1 MSGSSSSSSQ
11 MGEDKVR
18 NFSNLKHFA
27 DTDQIWS
34 INKISDEVVNWLAAH
49 LEKLKNFLDTD
60 DEELDDLYESFE
72 TVRGDFE
79 DVRNAIGELNKSE
92 ILVNEKIRAFLRP
105 NLPDIQRL
113 EEATGQSES
122 QRPQSDDKQS
132 IPISV
137 KKLVPEMGA
146 AASELKAQLKLTPQ
160 NEPAGEAAVTET
172 QLESEQKEIDDAG
185 RHKIPAIP
193 SEQIEETSLFQY
205 FAEQY
210 RGLNKNTKKCL
221 SCILVF
227 PDDFV
232 IRKTALR
239 YWWMAEGLVETTT
252 AAEEKEETT
261 TAAEEKEDTTRTAEE
276 KKDATRTAEEKKD
289 ATRTA
294 EEEIAELIKMDFIEP
309 VMKEG
314 RILENKFIRMNP
326 FIRLIV
332 RMLAKKEKYFD
343 SDSDSDSEGY
353 SPKRFTG
360 KVILLSLNQKSSQ
373 YAIWNQNP
381 TNLETLFN
389 VNQSLIDLQSFWLS
403 KAKSL
408 RVLQI
413 GSWRGSSDDHVKV
426 ASAEFLESFV
436 NLKSLRYL
444 GLNMVYGIQKLPPSV
459 SSLGNL
465 RILDLKACHKL
476 TKIPAEIRKL
486 TSLTHLD
493 MSGCY
498 MIESMPKELGQLKEL
513 RVLKGFVVG
522 DPKRKDACKIV
533 HLTNLKNLRKLSVSC
548 SMADA
553 EEATELEGLYEFEE
567 LRSLTI
573 AWIKLPSPS
582 KTSKGKSHRGNFFTR
597 LVSRYHEIG
606 AKEKRGYPLNT
617 GIRRA
622 NPDPVPEK
630 LGQIKLE
637 GAKSFEQLTGTPSPD
652 DKSFLPKRLEKLD
665 LRCYPNSSLPTWIN
679 PGQLGKLEK
688 LYIRGGHLCYLKKFE
703 TVKTLRLRYLT
714 KLKMDWK
721 KLNDLFP
728 DLQFLEKIGC
738 QSLIFFPCNEYGEWK
753 RNTEH

>member
-11 MGEDKVR
+11 RGENKVR

-60 DEELDDLYESFE
+60 DEELDDLYESFQ

-79 DVRNAIGELNKSE
+79 DVRNSIGQLNKFE
-92 ILVNEKIRAFLRP
+92 NLVNEQIRAFLRP

-122 QRPQSDDKQS
+122 QSLQGVDKQS
-132 IPISV
+132 IADSV
-137 KKLVPEMGA
+137 KKLVPQMGA
-146 AASELKAQLKLTPQ
+146 AVSKLKAELKLTPQ

-172 QLESEQKEIDDAG
+172 PSESEQKEIDDAG
-185 RHKIPAIP
+185 RHKIPAI
-193 SEQIEETSLFQY
+193 SSKQIEGTSIFEY
-205 FAEQY
+205 FERQFS
-210 RGLNKNTKKCL
+210 GLNENTKKCL

-227 PDDFV
+227 PNDFV

-239 YWWMAEGLVETTT
+239 YWWMAEGFVDTTT
-252 AAEEKEETT
+252 AAEEK
-261 TAAEEKEDTTRTAEE
+261 KDT
-276 KKDATRTAEEKKD
+276 
-289 ATRTA
+289 TRTA

-314 RILENKFIRMNP
+314 RTLENKFIRMNP

-332 RMLAKKEKYFD
+332 MTLAKREKYIDFG
-343 SDSDSDSEGY
+343 SEGDL
-353 SPKRFTG
+353 PKGVTR
-360 KVILLSLNQKSSQ
+360 KVILLSTNQKSSQ
-373 YAIWNQNP
+373 YAIRNQDP

-408 RVLQI
+408 RVLQL
-413 GSWRGSSDDHVKV
+413 GSWKGSSDNHIEGTGSSDSDNHIEV
-426 ASAEFLESFV
+426 ASTEFLKSFV

-444 GLNMVYGIQKLPPSV
+444 GLNMVYGIHKLPPSV

-465 RILDLKACHKL
+465 RILDLKACHNL
-476 TKIPAEIRKL
+476 TKIPAEISKL

-498 MIESMPKELGQLKEL
+498 MIESMPKELGHLKEL

-522 DPKRKDACKIV
+522 DPKREDAGKIV
-533 HLTNLKNLRKLSVSC
+533 DLTNLKNLRKLSVYC
-548 SMADA
+548 SMEADA
-553 EEATELEGLYEFEE
+553 EELTELKGLSEFKE
-567 LRSLTI
+567 LRSFTI
-573 AWIKLPSPS
+573 AWIEVPGPSSS
-582 KTSKGKSHRGNFFTR
+582 KKEGKSHRGNFCAR
-597 LVSRYHEIG
+597 LVSRYHETG
-606 AKEKRGYPLNT
+606 AKERSGYPVNT
-617 GIRRA
+617 GIRKA
-622 NPDPVPEK
+622 HSEPVPEK
-630 LGQIKLE
+630 LDQIKLE
-637 GAKSFEQLTGTPSPD
+637 KAKSVEQLTGTPSPD
-652 DKSFLPKRLEKLD
+652 DKSFLPKQLEKLD
-665 LRCYPNSSLPTWIN
+665 LRCYPNSSLPPWIK
-679 PGQLGKLEK
+679 PDQLEKLEK
-688 LYIRGGHLCYLKKFE
+688 LYIRGGHLCCLKEFK

-738 QSLIFFPCNEYGEWK
+738 PKLIFFPCNGYGEWK

>member
-1 MSGSSSSSSQ
+1 MFGSSSSSSQ
-11 MGEDKVR
+11 MGENKVR

-27 DTDQIWS
+27 ETDQIWS

-60 DEELDDLYESFE
+60 DGELDDVLESFQ

-79 DVRNAIGELNKSE
+79 DVRSSIGQLNKFE
-92 ILVNEKIRAFLRP
+92 NLVNEQIRAFLRP

-122 QRPQSDDKQS
+122 QRLQSADKES

-146 AASELKAQLKLTPQ
+146 AVSKLKAELKLTPQ

-172 QLESEQKEIDDAG
+172 RLESEQKEIDDAD
-185 RHKIPAIP
+185 RHKIPAI
-193 SEQIEETSLFQY
+193 SSKQIEGTSIFKY
-205 FAEQY
+205 FAEQFS
-210 RGLNKNTKKCL
+210 GLNENTKWCL
-221 SCILVF
+221 SYILVF
-227 PDDFV
+227 PNDFV

-239 YWWMAEGLVETTT
+239 YWWMAEGFV
-252 AAEEKEETT
+252 
-261 TAAEEKEDTTRTAEE
+261 DTTRA
-276 KKDATRTAEEKKD
+276 
-289 ATRTA
+289 A

-314 RILENKFIRMNP
+314 RTLENKFIRMNP

-332 RMLAKKEKYFD
+332 MTLAKGKYIDF
-343 SDSDSDSEGY
+343 DSEGDL
-353 SPKRFTG
+353 PKGFTR
-360 KVILLSLNQKSSQ
+360 KVILLSTNPKSSQ
-373 YAIWNQNP
+373 YAIRNQDP

-389 VNQSLIDLQSFWLS
+389 VDQSLIDLQSFWLS

-408 RVLQI
+408 RVLQL
-413 GSWRGSSDDHVKV
+413 GSWKGSSDNHIEGTGSSDSDNHIEV
-426 ASAEFLESFV
+426 ASTEFLKSFV

-476 TKIPAEIRKL
+476 TKIPAEISKL

-498 MIESMPKELGQLKEL
+498 LIESMPKELGHLKEL

-522 DPKRKDACKIV
+522 NPKREDACKIV
-533 HLTNLKNLRKLSVSC
+533 HLTNLKNLRKLSVYC
-548 SMADA
+548 SMADV
-553 EEATELEGLYEFEE
+553 EEATELEGLSEFEE

-573 AWIKLPSPS
+573 AWMEIPSPS
-582 KTSKGKSHRGNFFTR
+582 KFSKGKSHRGNFFTR

-622 NPDPVPEK
+622 NADPVPEK
-630 LGQIKLE
+630 SDQIILE
-637 GAKSFEQLTGTPSPD
+637 KAKSSIPVTETLSPD
-652 DKSFLPKRLEKLD
+652 DKSFLPRRLEKLD

-679 PGQLGKLEK
+679 PDQLGKLEK
-688 LYIRGGHLCYLKKFE
+688 LYIRGGHLCYLKKFK

-738 QSLIFFPCNEYGEWK
+738 HSLIFFPCNEYGEWK